1 MGRRPYSFPAGYGI
15 IGMSERAASLNGTF
29 EAKNRP
35 DGRVVVEAR
44 LPAQEVHL
52 DRTAEAPQETV
63 LQ

>member
-1 MGRRPYSFPAGYGI
+1 LGRRPYPFPAGYGI

-35 DGRVVVEAR
+35 A
-44 LPAQEVHL
+44 EV
-52 DRTAEAPQETV
+52 PQEIV